1 MAEDSSGGA
10 ASIENQLREAAQE
23 SAAETPGVVESI
35 ESSKA
40 ADAPASQVTLVQW
53 RAMSDVLISL
63 YNYREPEYVH
73 AIVSIP
79 VPVSFSG

>member
-23 SAAETPGVVESI
+23 PAAETPGVVESI

-63 YNYREPEYVH
+63 YNYREPEYVY

-79 VPVSFSG
+79 VSITFSS